1 MTTRPLAVPETLATN
16 RPDRPR
22 GRASS
27 NDPVRQREAA
37 VLELQRQVGNN
48 AVAAAISHLRQS
60 PTGMGATAAITVQR
74 DPPDAG
80 GGDLD
85 TRRPVGGT
93 VPADIRAQVFD
104 PMSGSPRA
112 QTILSAIRRLRGD
125 LAFPVLWSSRGTY
138 HQTGEIW
145 IDRTW
150 TLAQN
155 IVAVQHEIT
164 HLHTFLSG
172 GAANISTMTRQEF
185 VNAKMVD
192 EVNAHAAGYVAHFQ
206 LSTAGAE
213 PQGFSAFRAHLTRT
227 APEVLR
233 TRNYARIEELAKTWV
248 EARYRAGD
256 PGWRTSNTDENYY
269 TYWGNAWDAAHPSGP

>member
-1 MTTRPLAVPETLATN
+1 
-16 RPDRPR
+16 
-22 GRASS
+22 
-27 NDPVRQREAA
+27 
-37 VLELQRQVGNN
+37 VGNS
-48 AVAAAISHLRQS
+48 AVAAAISDLHRTS
-60 PTGMGATAAITVQR
+60 TGRGPVTALSVQR

-80 GGDLD
+80 AGDLD

-93 VPADIRAQVFD
+93 VPADVRAQVFD

-112 QTILSAIRRLRGD
+112 QTILGAIRRLRGD
-125 LAFPVLWSSRGTY
+125 LAFPVRWSSRGTY

-164 HLHTFLSG
+164 HLHTYLSG
-172 GAANISTMTRQEF
+172 GAANITTMTRQEF
-185 VNAKMVD
+185 VNAQMVD
-192 EVNAHAAGYVAHFQ
+192 EINAHAAGYVTHLQ
-206 LSTAGAE
+206 LGTTGAE

-269 TYWGNAWDAAHPSGP
+269 TYWGNAWDAAHPSRH

>member
-1 MTTRPLAVPETLATN
+1 MTTRPLNGPQSSLTN
-16 RPDRPR
+16 RPARAQ
-22 GRASS
+22 GEAASS
-27 NDPVRQREAA
+27 NPGRQRAAA
-37 VLELQRQVGNN
+37 VLELQRQVGNT
-48 AVAAAISHLRQS
+48 AVAAAISGLQRS
-60 PTGMGATAAITVQR
+60 ATGVGSSTALTVQR

-80 GGDLD
+80 AGDLD

-93 VPADIRAQVFD
+93 VPADFRAQVFD
-104 PMSGSPRA
+104 PLSGSPRA
-112 QTILSAIRRLRGD
+112 QTILNAIRRIRGD
-125 LAFPVLWSSRGTY
+125 LAFPVRWSSRGTY

-155 IVAVQHEIT
+155 IVAVEHEIT

-172 GAANISTMTRQEF
+172 GAANITTMGREEF
-185 VNAKMVD
+185 VNAKMAD
-192 EVNAHAAGYVAHFQ
+192 EINAHAAGYVAHFQ

-213 PQGFSAFRAHLTRT
+213 PQGFTAFRTYLNTT
-227 APEVLR
+227 APAVLR
-233 TRNYARIEELAKTWV
+233 ERNYARIEELAKTWV

-269 TYWGNAWDAAHPSGP
+269 TYWGNAWDRAHPSGH